1 MCDKSN
7 GHGMADG
14 SVGGRNITIEA
25 GTNNG
30 GTSAESVRSLTESPG
45 PGGQRLGQNDIVQ
58 QQFTRFA
65 DYFVICGLDL
75 DSGLE
80 PDLFAGDSLH
90 CSPLDSAYKS
100 KPLGH
105 YPEHVAWNP
114 FDAHG
119 ICMLSLPQGL
129 RFRTQK
135 HNIEPRFH
143 AFATTREDGKR
154 CYGFSLVFYEEVRN
168 RQICSAMH
176 TLQSMFITEI
186 SSSQQPPPGTLR
198 RVKESPVSRS
208 LPRHFKIAAQA
219 PASALSYYDVTKDKL
234 YVAKSL
240 SLVCQVPYAHVAE
253 LFLQNLYRC
262 LPRHPGSRLSLESYV
277 YNILYEVS
285 TPPPGKSIR
294 IYIPPEEPHLP
305 PIATI
310 LQRPAQKDELPFMDF
325 PLRLLFTYLGVE
337 CVIQLFTCVLLES
350 QVLLRSSD
358 YQKLTIV
365 AECITSLLFPFQWPH
380 VYAPILPASLHHFL
394 DAPVPFVMGLHA
406 DCDSSVRIGSEANLC
421 YVDIDKKSVQLPEEL
436 PSFPYRHDFISEI
449 TAVLDKYAVPRD
461 RSLDPPSILSPKNLL
476 KDHDMMT
483 ASCTLPSGMHVRRKH
498 SLHDLLDWDRPN
510 SPDMPLPAT
519 AVPARPDVRQRI
531 VDIVRRSGG
540 DEVDSSGGPN
550 EVMPSAKQ
558 KQPLST
564 LEQYYED
571 LRLNNALRE
580 IFLNRFVQMFA
591 AYEHFVILPNQS
603 KDEWLTNRESL
614 HNFDKASFLSD
625 QPQHHRPFLSRFL
638 ESQMFATLI
647 DNKIMLSWGD
657 DLNGCQLVDS
667 LNGDMEYSLKLF
679 DSRIKILR
687 KRYGGESM
695 IRTANYE
702 PCILA
707 RETQKLLDKRLQA
720 VDMEVAPPSEIL
732 DKRPPY
738 YRSFPLLEKSVLNQ
752 ECVSR
757 GNSLRRV
764 KNGSTKWKVKEISL
778 DGGASNVSGLSKDAD
793 GNKSNRNS
801 ANLSGAEISPALLA
815 QANWTFVE
823 KLLKDIKSKTKRM
836 LLEKMGT
843 EAIEL
848 GLSGEASVTGVEE
861 NTMIASL
868 CDLLEKVWSHGLIS
882 KQGKSALWTHL
893 AAYLEIKDC
902 QNPGKHQM
910 ENSYLTPEKARS
922 NSETR
927 YRTVKP
933 PKSGGTTGGF
943 KYHTTIAHKIRRL
956 QGIGGSNNGGRVA
969 TGSGTLLYSAPSSSA
984 DTVPTSPGRFTN
996 FMLSDVVASFVG
1008 MRNGSVANLFAT
1020 RSHCDLSSLAIEPQL
1035 PPPSPTRG
1043 RSKSRERK
1051 SLGPEQLRPLPESLE
1066 FDIRNILAMTDIKTH
1081 IGYARAWVR
1090 LALEKKVLSRHLR
1103 TLLSDAALLRQLYKR
1118 SAFVRCDD
1126 EVEQFLYH
1134 LLTLNAVDYFCFTNT
1149 YPTTKLPYRVVI
1161 FPSKKSSAATTSANV
1176 WIAISG
1182 SLGETQIINVPRHS
1196 LEFVF
1201 HHKTLGIL
1209 TSLRIGHDDTG
1220 MSSKWLV
1227 EHVVIR
1233 NEVTGHTYK
1242 FPCGRW
1248 LGRGIDD
1255 GSIERLLIG
1264 QLVPRTVDSEE
1275 LVEACRTPPR
1285 TRSPSIQRPEVRP
1298 SDIQHM
1304 LGDCVNAIV
1313 KWHYRPSRDRDA
1325 SSLTNLLC
1333 GENGLVKC
1341 LEQAFLCGF
1350 RSSRL
1355 FGRNFYLWDYFVRVK
1370 EQFEIC
1376 LVEESVETVRG
1387 GGATGSPPTSG
1398 SSPESP
1404 PQGTSLGGSH
1414 HLGGTGNGGGGG
1426 GGNVAGVALS
1436 PVARQELSAVWHCY
1450 CHLMD
1455 EINNVKQT
1463 LGKDG
1468 RFQLFICLSLRE
1480 HLLHRMLVPMAYTRV
1495 TAEMYEEQSFMR
1507 KKGLLTFL
1515 RQILEPLDE
1524 FHIVLENSITQGIG
1538 SHC

>member
-1 MCDKSN
+1 
-7 GHGMADG
+7 
-14 SVGGRNITIEA
+14 
-25 GTNNG
+25 
-30 GTSAESVRSLTESPG
+30 
-45 PGGQRLGQNDIVQ
+45 
-58 QQFTRFA
+58 
-65 DYFVICGLDL
+65 
-75 DSGLE
+75 
-80 PDLFAGDSLH
+80 DSLH

-100 KPLGH
+100 KPLAH

-310 LQRPAQKDELPFMDF
+310 LQRPAQKDELPHMDF

-350 QVLLRSSD
+350 QVLLRSTD

-406 DCDSSVRIGSEANLC
+406 DCDSSFRIGSEANLC

-449 TAVLDKYAVPRD
+449 TAVLDKYSVPRD

-510 SPDMPLPAT
+510 SPDLPLPPT

-540 DEVDSSGGPN
+540 DEVDSGGGPN

-657 DLNGCQLVDS
+657 DLNGCPLVDS

-732 DKRPPY
+732 DKRAPY

-778 DGGASNVSGLSKDAD
+778 DGGGNATNNVPGLSKDSD

-868 CDLLEKVWSHGLIS
+868 CDLLEKVWSHGLIN

-910 ENSYLTPEKARS
+910 DNSYLTP
-922 NSETR
+922 
-927 YRTVKP
+927 
-933 PKSGGTTGGF
+933 
-943 KYHTTIAHKIRRL
+943 
-956 QGIGGSNNGGRVA
+956 
-969 TGSGTLLYSAPSSSA
+969 
-984 DTVPTSPGRFTN
+984 
-996 FMLSDVVASFVG
+996 
-1008 MRNGSVANLFAT
+1008 
-1020 RSHCDLSSLAIEPQL
+1020 DLSSLAIEPQL

-1387 GGATGSPPTSG
+1387 GGGGTSSSPPTSG

-1404 PQGTSLGGSH
+1404 PQGTTSQL
-1414 HLGGTGNGGGGG
+1414 GGGGG
-1426 GGNVAGVALS
+1426 VGGVGGVALS

-1480 HLLHRMLVPMAYTRV
+1480 HLLHRMLVPMACTRV
-1495 TAEMYEEQSFMR
+1495 TAEMYEEQSFLR

>member
-1 MCDKSN
+1 MSDKSN
-7 GHGMADG
+7 GQHGMAD
-14 SVGGRNITIEA
+14 SVSGGGGRNVTADA

-30 GTSAESVRSLTESPG
+30 GTSSTEAARNRTESPG
-45 PGGQRLGQNDIVQ
+45 PGGGGPRVGQNDSVQ

-100 KPLGH
+100 KPLAH

-310 LQRPAQKDELPFMDF
+310 LQRPAQKDELPHMDF

-350 QVLLRSSD
+350 QVLLRSTD

-406 DCDSSVRIGSEANLC
+406 DCDSSFRIGSEANLC

-449 TAVLDKYAVPRD
+449 TAVLDKYSVPRD

-510 SPDMPLPAT
+510 SPDLPLPPT

-540 DEVDSSGGPN
+540 DEVDSGGGPN

-657 DLNGCQLVDS
+657 DLNGCPLVDS

-732 DKRPPY
+732 DKRAPY

-778 DGGASNVSGLSKDAD
+778 DGGGNATNNVPGLSKDSD

-868 CDLLEKVWSHGLIS
+868 CDLLEKVWSHGLIN

-910 ENSYLTPEKARS
+910 DNSYLTP
-922 NSETR
+922 
-927 YRTVKP
+927 
-933 PKSGGTTGGF
+933 
-943 KYHTTIAHKIRRL
+943 
-956 QGIGGSNNGGRVA
+956 
-969 TGSGTLLYSAPSSSA
+969 
-984 DTVPTSPGRFTN
+984 
-996 FMLSDVVASFVG
+996 
-1008 MRNGSVANLFAT
+1008 
-1020 RSHCDLSSLAIEPQL
+1020 DLSSLAIEPQL

-1220 MSSKWLV
+1220 MSSK
-1227 EHVVIR
+1227 
-1233 NEVTGHTYK
+1233 

-1387 GGATGSPPTSG
+1387 GGGGGTSSSPPTSG

-1404 PQGTSLGGSH
+1404 PQGTTSQL
-1414 HLGGTGNGGGGG
+1414 GGGGG
-1426 GGNVAGVALS
+1426 VGVAGVALS

-1480 HLLHRMLVPMAYTRV
+1480 HLLHRMLVPMACTRV
-1495 TAEMYEEQSFMR
+1495 TAEMYEEQSFLR